1 MPTESNF
8 EEILREL
15 AHKKLIQQPAYVIEE
30 WASILGPLSKELED
44 IDAVYENLLP
54 TGRKITRALAFPST
68 MNDQEKDI
76 KQYVTTYL
84 RECESQH
91 LSQFLR
97 FCTGSDLILGKTITI
112 YFTNLQGFQRRPVAH
127 TCGCFLELSVNCDS
141 YPDFR
146 SEMNKVLESNVW
158 IMDIV

>member
-1 MPTESNF
+1 M
-8 EEILREL
+8 
-15 AHKKLIQQPAYVIEE
+15 AHKKLIQQPAYVIEQ

-44 IDAVYENLLP
+44 TDAVYENLQP
-54 TGRKITRALAFPST
+54 GGRKITRALAFPST
-68 MNDQEKDI
+68 MNDQGKDI

-84 RECESQH
+84 RECDSQR
-91 LSQFLR
+91 LSGFLR

-112 YFTNLQGFQRRPVAH
+112 YLTNLLEFQRRPVAH
-127 TCGCFLELSVNCDS
+127 TSGCFLELSVNYDS

-158 IMDIV
+158 IMGIV